1 MHGSPLV
8 AWLLVALSTATAV
21 SCLLRSGGRGEAAMG
36 LGMAVM
42 ALPVLRPGPWVPLA
56 LAAVYAAAGVLAA
69 LPGAARGG
77 HRLHHAVGSGAMVYM
92 AVAAAG
98 SARGAA
104 GHGGMAMG
112 SGVPWVTA
120 LLALYFTGYVL
131 LSGARL
137 MAVVPAGAAVEGA
150 RGPAPRL
157 RNAPEV
163 VLACRVS
170 MALGML
176 AMLLLM

>member
-42 ALPVLRPGPWVPLA
+42 ALPVLRPGPWLA
-56 LAAVYAAAGVLAA
+56 LALAVVYVAAAVPA
-69 LPGAARGG
+69 LLPYRSKGG
-77 HRLHHAVGSGAMVYM
+77 HRLHHAVSSGSMVYM

-98 SARGAA
+98 A
-104 GHGGMAMG
+104 GHDGMAMG
-112 SGVPWVTA
+112 SGAPWVTA

-131 LSGARL
+131 LTGARL
-137 MAVVPAGAAVEGA
+137 VAAGPATGLVPGPAPADGAA
-150 RGPAPRL
+150 APRL
-157 RNAPEV
+157 RDAPEV
-163 VLACRVS
+163 ALACRVS
-170 MALGML
+170 MALGTL